1 MNDKIVY
8 QGQSFLDKVLET
20 TGSIE
25 NAFEMALLNGV
36 SVTEDIGIGQELK
49 VSPVTNKVIVDLFGE
64 FNKPA
69 TMVTA
74 IQIELIENLGIG
86 KMAIGSTFIVR

>member
-1 MNDKIVY
+1 MSKNIVY

-25 NAFEMALLNGV
+25 NAFEMALLNGL
-36 SVTEDIGIGQELK
+36 SITEDVAIGVNLK
-49 VSPVTNKVIVDLFGE
+49 SSEVNKPNTASFFNE

-69 TMVTA
+69 TALT
-74 IQIELIENLGIG
+74 QEQLKEIENKGIG
-86 KMAIGSTFIVR
+86 HMRIETTFIVG